1 MVVLTQMMRESVG
14 LDEGAS
20 AADFLALGEDASAVL
35 DGLLSSDESRA
46 AALQS
51 LERINDYRI
60 EIFEQGGSV
69 QEKFLELIVADSNL
83 PVLIGFVGSDR
94 LIEPVTG
101 LENLIFWSL
110 LDSDSPLQGTWI
122 EDEGPCYAGWR
133 PFLSGK
139 VLVAFPASIVAESF
153 RRLICAL
160 FSIPHVELAGVRA
173 VNGLMGS
180 VSGIT
185 LSGDVNR
192 YSPTQARL
200 IFEAV
205 SETNPKWRCL
215 SFYRILENAYLS
227 NIQSILNDS
236 FHFDAKTALTI
247 AQKSVSSEVQQ
258 LITLAESLSMQ
269 AQFLAFNVAIEDL
282 LTAGNKYIKALDK
295 SASDDRDLYGHRE
308 IWRKAVLRFYK
319 LRCSI
324 AHGGT
329 SSVIYE
335 QFSDANSAAI
345 TLLPSMERI
354 AYRSLGLELR

>member
-1 MVVLTQMMRESVG
+1 V
-14 LDEGAS
+14 
-20 AADFLALGEDASAVL
+20 ADFLALGEDASAVL
-35 DGLLSSDESRA
+35 DGLLTSDESRA

-51 LERINDYRI
+51 LERINDYRV
-60 EIFEQGGSV
+60 EIFEQGDSL
-69 QEKFLELIVADSNL
+69 QEKFLELTVADSNL

-110 LDSDSPLQGTWI
+110 LDSDSPLQGTWV
-122 EDEGPCYAGWR
+122 EDEGPRYTDWR

-139 VLVAFPASIVAESF
+139 VLVAFPTSILAESL

-160 FSIPHVELAGVRA
+160 FSIPHVELAGARA
-173 VNGLMGS
+173 VNSLIRS
-180 VSGIT
+180 VAGIT
-185 LSGDVNR
+185 LRGDANR
-192 YSPTQARL
+192 YSSTQARL

-205 SETNPKWRCL
+205 SENNPKWRCL
-215 SFYRILENAYLS
+215 SFYRILENAYLL
-227 NIQSILNDS
+227 NIQSILNES
-236 FHFDAKTALTI
+236 FYFDAKAALTI

-269 AQFLAFNVAIEDL
+269 AQFLDFNVAIEDL
-282 LTAGNKYIKALDK
+282 LTAGNKYIKAVDK
-295 SASDDRDLYGHRE
+295 SASDDKDLYGHRE

-345 TLLPSMERI
+345 DLLPSMERI
-354 AYRSLGLELR
+354 AYKSLGLDLR